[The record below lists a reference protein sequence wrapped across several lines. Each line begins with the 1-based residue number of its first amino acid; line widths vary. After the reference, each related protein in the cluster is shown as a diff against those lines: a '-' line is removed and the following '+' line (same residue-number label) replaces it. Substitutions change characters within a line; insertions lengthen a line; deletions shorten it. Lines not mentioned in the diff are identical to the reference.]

1 MSKWVKRIG
10 LVTGVLCV
18 AALGGAIF
26 VSGSVKGFVDGFIP
40 ATDTGDPETTSAELV
55 AALEAKP
62 TLPEPNIA
70 APVIAEPNTTT
81 PATEIAATGK
91 PIAGEVATP
100 APAVKKPIELDDI
113 FPVAVS
119 AEIGGKKADMRLT
132 GHAVRRAMRIR
143 FYKIGSYCCETVQPA
158 DVDSL
163 AAADVPK
170 QLLLVMERDIS
181 SAILE
186 RSFRETFEKNDPD
199 KKFVVEIQKMLDYMT
214 STALKKGEHVVI
226 THLPKGGISVRGR
239 NQEPIVVNNPAFA
252 TVVWNVYM
260 GPKGVSEELRTGL
273 GSRLAKAN

>member
-10 LVTGVLCV
+10 LATGVLFV
-18 AALGGAIF
+18 AALGGATY
-26 VSGSVKGFVDGFIP
+26 VSGSPWAFIEGFIKP
-40 ATDTGDPETTSAELV
+40 SDTGDPEKTSADLV
-55 AALEAKP
+55 AALETKSS
-62 TLPEPNIA
+62 
-70 APVIAEPNTTT
+70 IAEPKATAPAADVATTT
-81 PATEIAATGK
+81 KPMSGDVATSAPAT
-91 PIAGEVATP
+91 
-100 APAVKKPIELDDI
+100 KKPIELDDI

-119 AEIGGKKADMRLT
+119 AEIGGKKAEMRLT

-143 FYKIGSYCCETVQPA
+143 FYKIGSYCCETIQPT
-158 DVDSL
+158 DVDNL

-199 KKFVVEIQKMLDYMT
+199 KKFVAEIQTMLDYMT

-226 THLPKGGISVRGR
+226 THLPKGGVSVRGR

-273 GSRLAKAN
+273 GSRLGKVN